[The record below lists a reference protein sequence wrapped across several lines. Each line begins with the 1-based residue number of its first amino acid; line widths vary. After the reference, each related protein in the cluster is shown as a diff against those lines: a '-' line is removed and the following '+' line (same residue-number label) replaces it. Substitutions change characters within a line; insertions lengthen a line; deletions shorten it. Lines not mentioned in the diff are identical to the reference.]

1 MTRETVLLT
10 ATVRPNTNLF
20 VAQADP
26 AVRLLHYQQA
36 ISAIRSQLDERVDL
50 VVVETSGGAT
60 ADLTEL
66 LTELLTDRDRALTRV
81 VPFDPSTSEADKG
94 KGRIEADAI
103 RFAVGGIIR
112 SSGRDA
118 TIHKL
123 TGRLVLENPSQVLL
137 PVLGP
142 VVRVRTT
149 ADRSFVDTRLM
160 TGRAQE
166 WLDVIL
172 AETTMIDERA
182 GVYLEHAV
190 AASLARSAALK
201 QIRLERFPVR
211 PRIVGQSGSTGEFYG
226 AGSGRFKR
234 RLIELFEDRLSR
246 LASHKQV

>member
-20 VAQADP
+20 VAQSDP
-26 AVRLLHYQQA
+26 GVRLLQYRRA
-36 ISAIRSQLDERVDL
+36 INAIRSQLDDRVDL
-50 VVVETSGGAT
+50 VVVETSGEGT
-60 ADLTEL
+60 ADLTEH
-66 LTELLTDRDRALTRV
+66 LTERDQSLTRV
-81 VPFDPSTSEADKG
+81 VSFDPTSSEADKG
-94 KGRIEADAI
+94 KGRVEADAI
-103 RFAVGGIIR
+103 RFAVEGIIR
-112 SSGRDA
+112 TSGRDT
-118 TIHKL
+118 TIHKM
-123 TGRLVLENPSQVLL
+123 TGRLVLENSSQVLL

-142 VVRVRTT
+142 IVRVRTT

-160 TGRAQE
+160 TARAQE
-166 WLDVIL
+166 WMDVVL

-211 PRIVGQSGSTGEFYG
+211 PRLLGQSGSTGESYG
-226 AGSGRFKR
+226 AGPGRFKR
-234 RLIELFEDRLSR
+234 QLIELFEDRLSR

>member
-10 ATVRPNTNLF
+10 ATVRPNTGLF

-26 AVRLLHYQQA
+26 AVRLLQYRQA

-50 VVVETSGGAT
+50 VVVETSGEAT

-66 LTELLTDRDRALTRV
+66 LPEKDRAMTRV
-81 VPFDPSTSEADKG
+81 VSFDPTTSEVDRG
-94 KGRIEADAI
+94 KGRVEADAI
-103 RFAVGGIIR
+103 RFAVEGIIR

-118 TIHKL
+118 TIHKM

-172 AETTMIDERA
+172 AETTLIDEPA

-211 PRIVGQSGSTGEFYG
+211 PRIVGQSGSTGKFYG
-226 AGSGRFKR
+226 AGPGRFKR